1 MTTAAWTPSDSGAG
15 ALLARRTL
23 SVDALVR
30 EAFARHL
37 EAPGVALLA
46 AGGYGRGRLFPYS
59 DVDLL
64 ILAARPFTTLR
75 ERDRTGEFLK
85 QLWDAGLRA
94 SHSVRT
100 PAECC
105 TIQPGNTE
113 LAFSLLD
120 HRLLAGDAALY
131 GEFEPRWRRFLRDRG
146 AELARTL
153 CSSFRARHA
162 RFQRTIFHLEPD
174 VKEGPG
180 GLRDLQAREWLELLC
195 GFPAGPDSAVLFER
209 VAEVRLFLHETHGR
223 DNNVLDFDAQEAAA
237 RAGLLG
243 SADAASFMRAWY
255 RNAGAVVRAAE
266 KAVEDFEAQERGRL
280 SAWFDRRRRF
290 STAEFTVSRDR
301 IFLKNPG
308 QLQHDAELPAR
319 LFLHVARHGI
329 PLARETE
336 ARLSAHQ
343 AGWRE
348 MFSRRP
354 AGAAFWR
361 ELFSQPHASA
371 AVHAMRATGW
381 LAAALPEWERIDH
394 LVIPDFFHRFTVD
407 EHTNV
412 ALEALE
418 QLRSETAPPR
428 RFLAE
433 LWEECGRDQWLVRLS
448 LLLHDTGKGSGRDH
462 TEASLEIARDFL
474 QREGFPAREE
484 AEVLFLIGKH
494 LLLSEAMQSRDVA
507 SPETQR
513 WLAKEAGTT
522 DRLRMLVLLT
532 YADVSAVGAGR
543 MAAWRAAQLVSLH
556 RTLHARIESG
566 LDEPA
571 DNGAE
576 LLERLS
582 PAARALLEG
591 LPARYRWGRSVE
603 DFERDAELAGEARQ
617 RTAAARIAPAEGA
630 WAAWVAAA
638 DHPRLF
644 ADLAGALSSFGME
657 IVQCEAYTHADGI
670 AVDVFRFDDPH
681 RTLEL
686 NPPEQERL
694 RETLERAAA
703 GKVSAAD
710 LLRRRAPRRTPR
722 HAAAQPPAITFYA
735 DLSGQATVVE
745 VVAQDRP
752 GLLHDLAAALSA
764 AGCDI
769 RLVLVDTRAHKA
781 IDVFYVTLGG
791 RPLREEDCTRLRA
804 VLEEACRAQ
813 GGSAR

>member
-1 MTTAAWTPSDSGAG
+1 MTTAAPTPSDSGAS
-15 ALLARRTL
+15 ALLERRTR
-23 SVDALVR
+23 SVDTLAR
-30 EAFARHL
+30 EAFVLHL

-46 AGGYGRGRLFPYS
+46 AGGYGRGRLFPCS

-64 ILAARPFTTLR
+64 ILAARSFSTPR
-75 ERDRTGEFLK
+75 ERDRTGEFLRK
-85 QLWDAGLRA
+85 LWDAGLRA

-120 HRLLAGDAALY
+120 HRLLAGDSALY
-131 GEFEPRWRRFLRDRG
+131 EEFESRWRRFLQARG
-146 AELARTL
+146 AELAHAL

-180 GLRDLQAREWLELLC
+180 GLRDLQAREWLERLC
-195 GFPAGPDSAVLFER
+195 GLRPAAENAALFEC
-209 VAEVRLFLHETHGR
+209 VAEVRIFLHQAHGR

-237 RAGLLG
+237 RAGLLQ
-243 SADAASFMRAWY
+243 SSDPASFMRAWY
-255 RNAGAVVRAAE
+255 RNAGAVVRTAE
-266 KAVEDFEAQERGRL
+266 KAVEEFEAQERGRL

-290 STAEFTVSRDR
+290 STADFTVSRDR
-301 IFLKNPG
+301 LFLRNPG
-308 QLQHDAELPAR
+308 QLDHDPELPHR
-319 LFLHVARHGI
+319 LFLHVARHGV
-329 PLARETE
+329 PPARETE
-336 ARLSAHQ
+336 ARLEAVR
-343 AGWRE
+343 AKWRE
-348 MFSRRP
+348 SCARSP

-361 ELFSQPHASA
+361 ELFSQPHAAA
-371 AVHAMRATGW
+371 AVRAMRASGW
-381 LAAALPEWERIDH
+381 LAAALPEWDRIDH
-394 LVIPDFFHRFTVD
+394 LVVPDFYHRFTVD

-418 QLRSETAPPR
+418 DLRAETAPPR

-433 LWEECGRDQWLVRLS
+433 LWEECGRDQWLVRLA

-462 TEASLEIARDFL
+462 TDESLDIARDFL
-474 QREGFPAREE
+474 RREGFPAREQ

-494 LLLSEAMQSRDVA
+494 LLLSEAMQTRDIA
-507 SPETQR
+507 SSETQR
-513 WLAKEAGTT
+513 WLAREAGTA

-543 MAAWRAAQLVSLH
+543 MTAWRAAQLLSLH

-591 LPARYRWGRSVE
+591 LPARYRWGRGPE
-603 DFERDAELAGEARQ
+603 DFEQDAKLAEEAQQ
-617 RTAAARIAPAEGA
+617 RKAAARITPEEGA
-630 WAAWVAAA
+630 WAARVAAT

-657 IVQCEAYTHADGI
+657 IVQCEAYTHSGGL
-670 AVDVFRFDDPH
+670 AVDVFRFEDPH

-686 NPPEQERL
+686 NPPEQEGL
-694 RETLERAAA
+694 RDTLERAAA
-703 GKVSAAD
+703 GRVSAAE
-710 LLRRRAPRRTPR
+710 LLRRRAPRRAPR
-722 HAAAQPPAITFYA
+722 QAAALAPAITFSE
-735 DLSGQATVVE
+735 DLSGQATVAE

-791 RPLREEDCTRLRA
+791 RPLTEEEITRLRGSLA
-804 VLEEACRAQ
+804 RACA
-813 GGSAR
+813 GPGT